1 MKKSTIWIL
10 TIVMALTFGILMY
23 FQITYLERMVT
34 MRHAQFSENVQR
46 SLQATA
52 DYLEKKETLY
62 FLEKDAEGLSLTF
75 YSDVGEDAPVSENSV
90 SGGELKASDFDPSQD
105 LAARYQKLQD
115 DLRTKYQYQQGL
127 LYEIILEIMQT
138 SGMRP
143 IEQRADSL
151 MIRAFLTKEL
161 KSVGVNIPFEFA
173 VETPGGKRIYASGG
187 FEGKDEGANTYSI
200 PLFPNSTA
208 VYQLEVM
215 FPGEGKYLFRSVRFI
230 VPTLAFT
237 LILLVVFI
245 YTIAT
250 AFRQKKL
257 SEMKNDFINNMTHEF
272 KTPIS
277 TISLASQMMADPSVA
292 KAPSMLA
299 NISKIIADETK
310 RLRILVEQVLV
321 FSMFDSARLQLNM
334 VEVDVNTTVESVAN
348 TFKIKAEKYG
358 GNITVDTEAEK
369 STVLVDAVHFTNVL
383 FTILDNAVKYRR
395 DDVPPELHIVTRNI
409 EGHHT
414 GSGKKDELEI
424 RLSDNGIGIR
434 REDIKRIFERFYRVG
449 TGNRHD
455 VKGFGIGLAYVRE
468 VVQRFAGRIEVESE
482 LGKGTT
488 FIIILPLAPGT

>member
-10 TIVMALTFGILMY
+10 TIVMALTFGILLY

-52 DYLEKKETLY
+52 DHLEKIETLY
-62 FLEKDAEGLSLTF
+62 FLERDAEGLSITF
-75 YSDVGEDAPVSENSV
+75 YPDMDEPSHLSDGIAPGE
-90 SGGELKASDFDPSQD
+90 GLKGSDFDPKQT
-105 LAARYQKLQD
+105 LASRYQKLQE
-115 DLRTKYQYQQGL
+115 DLHTKYRYQQGL

-138 SGMRP
+138 SGSRP
-143 IEQRADSL
+143 IEQRADSV
-151 MIRAFLTKEL
+151 MVRAFLIKEL
-161 KSVGVNIPFEFA
+161 KSAGVNLPFEFA
-173 VETPGGKRIYASGG
+173 VETQGGKRVYTTAE
-187 FEGKDEGANTYSI
+187 FEGKDEGVNTYSI

-215 FPGEGKYLFRSVRFI
+215 FPGEEKYVYRSVRFI
-230 VPTLAFT
+230 IPSLAFT
-237 LILLVVFI
+237 LVLLVVFI

-334 VEVDVNTTVESVAN
+334 AEVDANATVESVAN
-348 TFKIKAEKYG
+348 TFKIKVEKYG
-358 GNITVDTEAEK
+358 GDITVKADAEK
-369 STVLVDAVHFTNVL
+369 PMVVVDAVHFTNVL

-395 DDVPPELHIVTRNI
+395 EDVAPELGIVTANVA
-409 EGHHT
+409 GAV
-414 GSGKKDELEI
+414 EI

-434 REDIKRIFERFYRVG
+434 REDLKRIFERFYRVG

-468 VVQRFAGRIEVESE
+468 VVQRFDGHISVESE
-482 LGKGTT
+482 PGKGTT
-488 FIIILPLAPGT
+488 FIITLPVAPGT

>member
-10 TIVMALTFGILMY
+10 TIVMALTFGILLY

-52 DYLEKKETLY
+52 DYLEKNETLY
-62 FLEKDAEGLSLTF
+62 FLEQDAEGLSITF
-75 YSDVGEDAPVSENSV
+75 YPDMKKPPPVVDDAVSPD
-90 SGGELKASDFDPSQD
+90 ELKGINFDPSQN
-105 LAARYQKLQD
+105 LASRYQKLQE
-115 DLRTKYQYQQGL
+115 DLRTKYQYQQRL

-138 SGMRP
+138 SGTRP
-143 IEQRADSL
+143 IEQRADSM
-151 MIRAFLTKEL
+151 MIRVFLTKEL
-161 KSVGVNIPFEFA
+161 KSAGVNLPFEFA
-173 VETPGGKRIYASGG
+173 VETQRGKRVYSSAG

-215 FPGEGKYLFRSVRFI
+215 FPGESKYVFRSVRFI
-230 VPTLAFT
+230 IPSLAFT
-237 LILLVVFI
+237 LVLLVVFI

-292 KAPSMLA
+292 KAPAMLS

-334 VEVDVNTTVESVAN
+334 TEVDANATVESVAN
-348 TFKIKAEKYG
+348 TFKIKVEKYG
-358 GNITVDTEAEK
+358 GDITVDANAGK
-369 STVLVDAVHFTNVL
+369 PMVLVDAVHFTNVL

-395 DDVPPELHIVTRNI
+395 EDVSPELRIVT
-409 EGHHT
+409 
-414 GSGKKDELEI
+414 SGVSGNVEI

-434 REDIKRIFERFYRVG
+434 REDLRRIFERFYRVG

-468 VVQRFAGRIEVESE
+468 VVQRFSGHITVESE
-482 LGKGTT
+482 PGKGTT
-488 FIIILPLAPGT
+488 FIITLPVAPGT